1 MLTLRQRL
9 SLEDL
14 PTHTQISLDA
24 YRGIAFKVQSALFA
38 GSAIS
43 DMSGISSVTMIVRA
57 SREDTDA
64 AALMSE
70 TVAAASFG
78 SCTLNQWLAGT
89 HQHATFA
96 FDSAESN
103 LDLQGGAKR
112 IFWLVFKALLSGGDT
127 VILGRGFL
135 TLHEANA
142 AASGTPPENPG
153 PALGTSEADARFV
166 RYDGTQTL
174 NTDAKLAA
182 LTNLGLAWLAGAT
195 LANGKITLSSGQKI
209 WLEVP

>member
-1 MLTLRQRL
+1 MLTFRQRL

-14 PTHTQISLDA
+14 PIHTPISLDA
-24 YRGIAFKVQSALFA
+24 YRGIPFSVESALFA
-38 GSAIS
+38 GSSIS
-43 DMSGISSVTMIVRA
+43 NMSGISSVTMMVRA
-57 SREDTDA
+57 SREDTEA

-70 TVAAASFG
+70 TVAAANFG
-78 SCTLNQWLAGT
+78 TCTLNQWLAGT
-89 HQHATFA
+89 HQHVTFS

-142 AASGTPPENPG
+142 VASGTPPENPG
-153 PALGTSEADARFV
+153 PALGTSEADARFL

-174 NTDAKLAA
+174 NADAKLAA

-195 LANGKITLSSGQKI
+195 KAGGKITLADGSVI
-209 WLEVP
+209 FLEAP